1 MAGFDNTP
9 SASERR
15 SYNSWG
21 RTRTPKN
28 ILSPHRAGINAAG
41 APLTLQI
48 GATETV
54 TCITENQ
61 RFLHVVV
68 QAPAE
73 GASLAIVGQMYA
85 AATYDAEGNPNG
97 YSDIPLSSTAGTPLA
112 ALTTAGHH
120 LVEIGGIDKIKF
132 TLTDTNDDVAAS
144 IQVYAACSTFSTS

>member
-1 MAGFDNTP
+1 MAGFNNVP
-9 SASERR
+9 SSGEKR

-48 GATETV
+48 GATTTV

-68 QAPAE
+68 QAPAN
-73 GASLAIVGQMYA
+73 GARLAIVGQMYA
-85 AATYDAEGNPNG
+85 AATYDADGNPNA
-97 YSDIPLSSTAGTPLA
+97 YSDIPLSSTAGTSLA
-112 ALTTAGHH
+112 ALATAGHH

-132 TLTDTNDDVAAS
+132 TLTDNDDAAAAS